1 MTGTGAASPGR
12 GPRGLPSPGFIL
24 LGFFLAAIACGPVP
38 EAGPQGLDL
47 LSILPPESRMED
59 HHPAPVK
66 KKFWSLADGL
76 PREWHPGPDGVAV
89 ERGTDGIRLSSP
101 EPPWLEIRIGID
113 PLRYEKLKVVFAE
126 GQGEGAELY
135 YSYSKPPV
143 YRLAGRVRSKP
154 SSSAVVHER
163 LFLLPHPDGAEERLQ
178 AFRIYPCGRDGG
190 TATIR
195 EISLVPRRG
204 RFIEETILSRDRI
217 DLNQEFRRCWRF
229 GGEGERR
236 VAFRVPAEGAVLRF
250 GTGTLLGGGESKLRL
265 VASAWGRD
273 SEDLL
278 AIPFGPRD
286 SGWIDHRV
294 DLSSWAGETLTLRF
308 QVEST
313 RGSGAIRL
321 IGSPVVRA
329 RDTSVRPNV
338 VLVVVDTLRAD
349 RLSCYGHPDRIT
361 PHLDRLA
368 RQGWLFSQA
377 RAPSS
382 WTIPSTAALLT
393 GRYPLVPGVEKGSVP
408 AVDPSATTL
417 AELFSRQGYATGG
430 FSANF
435 VLDGFRGFAR
445 GFETWYLAP
454 YQDAHITARELNLR
468 ALEWVHAQRDEPFFL
483 YLQYMDPHEPYD
495 APTAELPLGRV
506 AGPFDIQRGHRWQDG
521 TIVPLIMG
529 WERLSGVEEQA
540 RLEGYY
546 HEEVA
551 FVDRALGRLLSQ
563 LRAGGLLEHSLVL
576 VTADHGEE
584 LGDHHHWSHGYTL
597 YREVLHVPLVLSAP
611 GPAGRAGTVVSTP
624 VSLIDAAPTLA
635 DLAGL
640 PAESTQSDGHH
651 LLEPPAARTFYA
663 ATAACGLP
671 TRYSVFDGRYTY
683 ICFDRAAAEALP
695 AGTRGASW
703 LAHADPPAEALYD
716 LQADPLEQVN
726 VAEQLPDVVS
736 RLSRGL
742 DTHFPH
748 AGEGIA
754 AAPRDEAD
762 LERLRALGYIQ

>member
-12 GPRGLPSPGFIL
+12 RSRGLPSPGFIL
-24 LGFFLAAIACGPVP
+24 LGFFLAASACGPVP

-47 LSILPPESRMED
+47 LSILPPETRMED
-59 HHPAPVK
+59 HHPASVK

-76 PREWHPGPDGVAV
+76 PREWHPGPDGVVV

-113 PLRYEKLKVVFAE
+113 PLRYEKMKVVFAE

-154 SSSAVVHER
+154 ASPTAVHER

-190 TATIR
+190 MATIR

-204 RFIEETILSRDRI
+204 RFIEEAILSRDRI
-217 DLNQEFRRCWRF
+217 DLDQEFRRCWRI

-236 VAFRVPAEGAVLRF
+236 VTFRVLAEGAVLRF

-265 VASAWGRD
+265 VASARGRD

-278 AIPFGPRD
+278 AISFGPRD
-286 SGWIDHRV
+286 GGWTDHRV

-349 RLSCYGHPDRIT
+349 RLSCYGHPDRIS

-368 RQGWLFSQA
+368 RQGLLFSQA

-393 GRYPLVPGVEKGSVP
+393 GRYPLVPGVEKGAVP

-417 AELFSRQGYATGG
+417 AELFSWQGYATGG

-454 YQDAHITARELNLR
+454 YQDAHITARELNHR
-468 ALEWVHAQRDEPFFL
+468 ALEWVRAQRDEPFFL

-551 FVDRALGRLLSQ
+551 YVDRALGRLLSQ
-563 LRAGGLLEHSLVL
+563 LRAGGLLEQALVL

-597 YREVLHVPLVLSAP
+597 HREVLHVPLVLSAP
-611 GPAGRAGTVVSTP
+611 GLDGRGGTVVRTP
-624 VSLIDAAPTLA
+624 VSLVDASPTLA

-640 PAESTQSDGHH
+640 DPAPGSLDGRH
-651 LLEPPAARTFYA
+651 LLDAISGRTMFA
-663 ATAACGLP
+663 STSACGLP
-671 TRYSVFDGRYTY
+671 TRYAVFDGRYAY
-683 ICFDRAAAEALP
+683 LRFDRDAAGDRPPGSAAAQ
-695 AGTRGASW
+695 W
-703 LAHADPPAEALYD
+703 LIHADPPAEALYD
-716 LQADPLEQVN
+716 LQADPLEREN
-726 VAEQLPDVVS
+726 LARRLPEVRS
-736 RLSRGL
+736 RLSARL
-742 DTHFPH
+742 EAHFGH
-748 AGEGIA
+748 TGERDGSV
-754 AAPRDEAD
+754 PLDEAD
-762 LERLRALGYIQ
+762 LQRLRALGYVQ